1 MLARSFFVSRRP
13 WRARRIVQ
21 EAAGHPIHPGPRRND
36 EQAALGRQKLSVLFA
51 GALREDEQGLTVF
64 AGLNGLLDG
73 SHLILC
79 AAHAHRAAAP
89 EEPCQEAVDLEQ
101 FLLGKYDH
109 PPAPPGDHDEHRVD
123 GGDMGG
129 RKDAAFGLHL
139 FQVLAAL
146 YADTETDVPQDPCKG
161 Y

>member
-1 MLARSFFVSRRP
+1 MRGS
-13 WRARRIVQ
+13 
-21 EAAGHPIHPGPRRND
+21 RRND

-51 GALREDEQGLTVF
+51 GPLREDEQGLAVF

-101 FLLGKYDH
+101 LLLGKYAGIVKKTRFSDLVFFSLLLVEL
-109 PPAPPGDHDEHRVD
+109 PIFSIL
-123 GGDMGG
+123 
-129 RKDAAFGLHL
+129 K
-139 FQVLAAL
+139 
-146 YADTETDVPQDPCKG
+146 
-161 Y
+161 

>member
-1 MLARSFFVSRRP
+1 MHFSV
-13 WRARRIVQ
+13 RRIVQ
-21 EAAGHPIHPGPRRND
+21 DAAGHHIHPGPRRND

-51 GALREDEQGLTVF
+51 GALREDEQGLAVF
-64 AGLNGLLDG
+64 AGFNGLLDD

-79 AAHAHRAAAP
+79 AAHAHRATAP

-101 FLLGKYDH
+101 LLLGKCDH
-109 PPAPPGDHDEHRVD
+109 PSAPPGDHDKHRVD

-146 YADTETDVPQDPCKG
+146 YADAETDVPQNPRKG